1 MSAHRPDS
9 WGGVDKAKDLEIES
23 SPAWVMYQD
32 LVVLATSLDTTV
44 NKEFQRK

>member
-1 MSAHRPDS
+1 MPVGQIVEGR
-9 WGGVDKAKDLEIES
+9 GVDETEDPEIQS

-32 LVVLATSLDTTV
+32 LVVLATFLDTIV